1 MIPANSY
8 EDELSK
14 LADALAHP
22 ARVRLVRTL
31 IAQGPSTAGALHK
44 RLPLAQATVS
54 QHLSKLREAGVVT
67 SSRRGREVVY
77 QVAPQGVR
85 RLATLVGGL
94 AATLPTGLGAP
105 VSSLR

>member
-1 MIPANSY
+1 MLPSNPY
-8 EDELSK
+8 EDELAR

-54 QHLSKLREAGVVT
+54 QHLTKLRAAGVIEAN
-67 SSRRGREVVY
+67 RRGREVIY

-94 AATLPTGLGAP
+94 AATLPAGTP
-105 VSSLR
+105 LR